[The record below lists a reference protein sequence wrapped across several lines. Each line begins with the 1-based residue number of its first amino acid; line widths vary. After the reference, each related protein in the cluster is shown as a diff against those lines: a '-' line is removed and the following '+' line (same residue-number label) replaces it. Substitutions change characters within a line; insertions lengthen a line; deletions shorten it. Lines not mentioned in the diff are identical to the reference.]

1 MLRGKKKLSWYLRYL
16 VSLRDYVLLDYALFY
31 LSALREQAWRS
42 GESASLSP
50 KWPGCDWG
58 LDVIFGLSLFLNHS
72 APGSSTFPLSSKI
85 HLVGF
90 FLDSLSSWLN
100 HSEMMMMIIIIVND
114 NNFHRYNEYF
124 LYLPS
129 PIIIIVVAVIVA
141 TSHPS
146 ANAQI
151 L

>member
-1 MLRGKKKLSWYLRYL
+1 M
-16 VSLRDYVLLDYALFY
+16 
-31 LSALREQAWRS
+31 
-42 GESASLSP
+42 
-50 KWPGCDWG
+50 
-58 LDVIFGLSLFLNHS
+58 FLNHS

-85 HLVGF
+85 HLVEF

-100 HSEMMMMIIIIVND
+100 HSEMMMMMIIIVND

-141 TSHPS
+141 TSHLS
-146 ANAQI
+146 ANAHI